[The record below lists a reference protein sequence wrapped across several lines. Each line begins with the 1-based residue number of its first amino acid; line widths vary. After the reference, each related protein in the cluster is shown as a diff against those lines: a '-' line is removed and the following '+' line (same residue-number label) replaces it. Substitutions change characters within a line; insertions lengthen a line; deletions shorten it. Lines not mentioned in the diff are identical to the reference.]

1 MAAIEAD
8 GVTKIYRT
16 RWGLRDFRALDD
28 VSFSVEEGSAFGL
41 LGPNGAGKTT
51 FVKALLSATGATAG
65 TTRIFGRDSRD
76 AAARRPAGYLP
87 ENHRFPTYLTGAG
100 MLDLYGALSGV
111 DARERRRRIPE
122 LLGLVGLED
131 WGGVRLGKYS
141 KGMLQRVGL
150 AQSLL
155 HRPRLLVLDEPS
167 DGVDPVGRV
176 YIRGII
182 RTLVSDGVT
191 VFLNSHLL
199 AEVEAI
205 CSDVVILHK
214 GKVRLAGRVSEL
226 TANSGYRLTAPA
238 PEEALA
244 EKIAGLAKS
253 WSQGNG
259 CADFQFATRDAANQ
273 AIDVLRQSGH
283 PVEALAPARGTL
295 EELFLETVR
304 E

>member
-1 MAAIEAD
+1 MAAIEAER
-8 GVTKIYRT
+8 VTKVYRT
-16 RWGLRDFRALDD
+16 RWGRRGFRALDE
-28 VSFSVEEGSAFGL
+28 VSFSVQEGSAFGL

-51 FVKALLSATGATAG
+51 FVKSLLSATWATSG
-65 TTRIFGRDSRD
+65 TTRIFGQDSRT
-76 AAARRPAGYLP
+76 AEARRPVGYLP

-111 DARERRRRIPE
+111 GAGERRRRIPE

-167 DGVDPVGRV
+167 DGVDPVGRAH
-176 YIRGII
+176 IRGII
-182 RTLVSDGVT
+182 QKLVSDGVT

-214 GKVRLAGRVSEL
+214 GKVRLGGRVGEL
-226 TANSGYRLTAPA
+226 TANRGYRLTTPA
-238 PEEALA
+238 PGEPLA
-244 EKIAGLAKS
+244 GKLGLMASS
-253 WSQGNG
+253 WESRNG
-259 CADFQFATRDAANQ
+259 HTDFQFASRDVANE
-273 AIDVLRQSGH
+273 AIDVLRGAGH
-283 PVEALAPARGTL
+283 PVEALAQTRGTL

-304 E
+304 D